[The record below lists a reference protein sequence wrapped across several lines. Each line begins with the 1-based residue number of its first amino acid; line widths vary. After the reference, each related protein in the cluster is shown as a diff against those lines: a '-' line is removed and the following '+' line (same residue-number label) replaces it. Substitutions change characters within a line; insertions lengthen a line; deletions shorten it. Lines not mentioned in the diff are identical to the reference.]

1 MNFELDN
8 CVASEQVPLVKHKGK
23 QTGTLTAKQPGA
35 WASQQAGGRVRD
47 ARCKMVNFKVEFS

>member
-1 MNFELDN
+1 M
-8 CVASEQVPLVKHKGK
+8 PLVKHKGE
-23 QTGTLTAKQPGA
+23 QTGILTAKQPGA